1 MVSITVDRSCREKL
15 MTDLEETRKKLPFC
29 FDNVAVILSGGMDS
43 SIVTMMLARQYGPEK
58 VFALTF
64 NYGQK
69 QAEECN
75 KAKELC
81 RELGIAH
88 KQLEIGYFG
97 TLVQPIS
104 ANISGSDVEMPTIKD
119 VLGDPQPPTYVPF
132 RNMML
137 LSNACAFA
145 EVVKAEYIFC
155 GLQVH
160 DEYGYW
166 DTSQAFVDAL
176 NNVATLNRTFKT
188 KIVAPFSQLS
198 KTEEL
203 KICKELGNF
212 DLLKH
217 TLTCYDPD
225 VEGKSCG
232 TCPSCSERIKA
243 FMNIGEPDPIQYQK
257 EINWNV

>member
-1 MVSITVDRSCREKL
+1 
-15 MTDLEETRKKLPFC
+15 
-29 FDNVAVILSGGMDS
+29 
-43 SIVTMMLARQYGPEK
+43 
-58 VFALTF
+58 
-64 NYGQK
+64 
-69 QAEECN
+69 
-75 KAKELC
+75 
-81 RELGIAH
+81 
-88 KQLEIGYFG
+88 
-97 TLVQPIS
+97 
-104 ANISGSDVEMPTIKD
+104 
-119 VLGDPQPPTYVPF
+119 
-132 RNMML
+132 MML

-145 EVVKAEYIFC
+145 EVVKAEFIFC

-176 NNVATLNRTFKT
+176 NNVAALNRTFKT

-232 TCPSCSERIKA
+232 TWPSCSERIKA

>member
-1 MVSITVDRSCREKL
+1 MNLREA
-15 MTDLEETRKKLPFC
+15 RNKLPEVKE
-29 FDNVAVILSGGMDS
+29 NVAVILSGGMDS
-43 SIVTMMLARQYGPEK
+43 SIVTMMLARHYGPEK

-69 QAEECN
+69 QYKECE
-75 KAKELC
+75 KAKDLC
-81 RELGIAH
+81 RELGVPH
-88 KQLEIGYFG
+88 RQLDIGYFG
-97 TLVQPIS
+97 HLVQPIS

-166 DTSQAFVDAL
+166 DTSQSFVDAL
-176 NNVATLNRTFKT
+176 NGITALN
-188 KIVAPFSQLS
+188 
-198 KTEEL
+198 
-203 KICKELGNF
+203 
-212 DLLKH
+212 
-217 TLTCYDPD
+217 Y
-225 VEGKSCG
+225 
-232 TCPSCSERIKA
+232 
-243 FMNIGEPDPIQYQK
+243 
-257 EINWNV
+257 

>member
-1 MVSITVDRSCREKL
+1 MDLREARS
-15 MTDLEETRKKLPFC
+15 KLPKIKN
-29 FDNVAVILSGGMDS
+29 NVAVILSGGMDS
-43 SIVTMMLARQYGPEK
+43 SIVTMMLARHYGPEK

-69 QAEECN
+69 QKAECD

-81 RELGIAH
+81 RELGVAH
-88 KQLEIGYFG
+88 KQLDIGYFG
-97 TLVQPIS
+97 ELVQPIS
-104 ANISGSDVEMPTIKD
+104 ANISGTDIDMPDIKE
-119 VLGDPQPPTYVPF
+119 VLGDPQPVTYVPF

-176 NNVATLNRTFKT
+176 NGITALNRTFKT
-188 KIVAPFSQLS
+188 QIIAPFSLLS

-203 KICKELGNF
+203 KICKELGTF
-212 DLLKH
+212 YLLEH

-225 VEGKSCG
+225 DEGRSCG
-232 TCPSCSERIKA
+232 RCPSCAERIKA
-243 FMNIGEPDPIQYQK
+243 FANIQEIDPIPYQTRHRK
-257 EINWNV
+257 GD

>member
-1 MVSITVDRSCREKL
+1 MNLREA
-15 MTDLEETRKKLPFC
+15 RNKLPKIEN
-29 FDNVAVILSGGMDS
+29 NVAVILSGGMDS
-43 SIVTMMLARQYGPEK
+43 SIVTMMLARHYGPEK

-69 QAEECN
+69 QVAECG
-75 KAKELC
+75 KARDLC
-81 RELGIAH
+81 QELGVAH
-88 KQLEIGYFG
+88 KQLDIGYFG
-97 TLVQPIS
+97 ELVQPIS
-104 ANISGSDVEMPTIKD
+104 ANISGTDIDMPDIKE
-119 VLGDPQPPTYVPF
+119 VLGDPQPVTYVPF

-176 NNVATLNRTFKT
+176 NGITSLNRTFKT
-188 KIVAPFSQLS
+188 QIIAPFSLLS

-203 KICKELGNF
+203 KICKELKTYN
-212 DLLKH
+212 LLQH

-232 TCPSCSERIKA
+232 VCPSCSERIKA
-243 FMNIGEPDPIQYQK
+243 FMNIGDPDPIPYQK
-257 EINWNV
+257 EIDWHV